1 MKISP
6 QLSQI
11 GRNIKAA
18 REDTGLSLEQL
29 SERAA
34 ILPTRLLEFESSDAL
49 PSLEQLEAVADAV
62 HIPLGRLLDT
72 EQDTV
77 CPDKEDKPRVRTCRY
92 AFPMMDGT
100 VRCKNETI
108 TGHDA
113 ADGPTCETCP
123 YYDSRYI
130 QYPLEI
136 DGIDISPLEG
146 WNLKSIGQLVA
157 VRPCSENP
165 GNRTYLGLYL
175 GEQPWFLSASFHR
188 DTRRLDVSAACNP
201 MIYVFE
207 TRRIVRGADSWWSRI
222 QSQEDMRQ
230 ISDEDIQS
238 AWYVRLMNDIAE
250 HGKRD

>member
-1 MKISP
+1 MKLST

-11 GRNIKAA
+11 GRNIRTA
-18 REDTGLSLEQL
+18 RENAGLSLEQL
-29 SERAA
+29 SEKTAV
-34 ILPTRLLEFESSDAL
+34 IPTRLLEFEASDAL
-49 PSLEQLEAVADAV
+49 PSLEQLETVADAL
-62 HIPLGRLLDT
+62 HIPLRQLLDT
-72 EQDTV
+72 EQDAV

-100 VRCKNETI
+100 VKCKNSNV

-123 YYDSRYI
+123 CYDSLYI

-136 DGIDISPLEG
+136 NGINISPLEG
-146 WNLKSIGQLVA
+146 WNLNSVGQPVA

-165 GNRTYLGLYL
+165 ENRTYLGMYL

-201 MIYVFE
+201 MIYIFE

-222 QSQEDMRQ
+222 RSLEDMPQ
-230 ISDEDIQS
+230 ISDEDIS
-238 AWYVRLMNDIAE
+238 STWYVQLMNALMKPDGE
-250 HGKRD
+250 D